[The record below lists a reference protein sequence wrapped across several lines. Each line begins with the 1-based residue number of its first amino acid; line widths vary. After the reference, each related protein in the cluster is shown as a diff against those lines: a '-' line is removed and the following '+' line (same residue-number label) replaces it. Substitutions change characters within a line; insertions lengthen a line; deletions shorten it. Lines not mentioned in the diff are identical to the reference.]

1 MYDSRSHTKW
11 VNMWFFCIYEDIC
24 ILTMLTLKWCL
35 RGWKTTVPSPVSNI
49 YSNSQI
55 TEDLYCFFPDIYWW
69 YLGRSKP
76 MQAAQSL
83 WRKGRSKNWMI
94 YDAQKKKRK
103 EQEHIS
109 ISTNK
114 EALLG
119 LHNAC
124 VMHCKLLV
132 LAVLKQCIYT
142 PFLNIYILNSEWIHL
157 FVAWSCNVCFKKPP
171 TVFFLYLKKEDL

>member
-1 MYDSRSHTKW
+1 
-11 VNMWFFCIYEDIC
+11 
-24 ILTMLTLKWCL
+24 
-35 RGWKTTVPSPVSNI
+35 
-49 YSNSQI
+49 
-55 TEDLYCFFPDIYWW
+55 
-69 YLGRSKP
+69 

-103 EQEHIS
+103 EKEHI
-109 ISTNK
+109 NK

-171 TVFFLYLKKEDL
+171 TVFFLYLKKRRFIKKIYCCHFIWQRLLMSTIWHLNGGLDYHQNFPSHNLFTNISSFIQ

>member
-1 MYDSRSHTKW
+1 
-11 VNMWFFCIYEDIC
+11 
-24 ILTMLTLKWCL
+24 
-35 RGWKTTVPSPVSNI
+35 
-49 YSNSQI
+49 
-55 TEDLYCFFPDIYWW
+55 
-69 YLGRSKP
+69 

-103 EQEHIS
+103 EKEHI
-109 ISTNK
+109 NK

-171 TVFFLYLKKEDL
+171 TVFFLYLKKRRFIKNLFLSLYLATPINVHDLTLKWRSWLSSKFPLT

>member
-1 MYDSRSHTKW
+1 
-11 VNMWFFCIYEDIC
+11 
-24 ILTMLTLKWCL
+24 
-35 RGWKTTVPSPVSNI
+35 
-49 YSNSQI
+49 
-55 TEDLYCFFPDIYWW
+55 
-69 YLGRSKP
+69 

-103 EQEHIS
+103 EKEHI
-109 ISTNK
+109 NK

-142 PFLNIYILNSEWIHL
+142 PLFNIYI
-157 FVAWSCNVCFKKPP
+157 
-171 TVFFLYLKKEDL
+171 Y